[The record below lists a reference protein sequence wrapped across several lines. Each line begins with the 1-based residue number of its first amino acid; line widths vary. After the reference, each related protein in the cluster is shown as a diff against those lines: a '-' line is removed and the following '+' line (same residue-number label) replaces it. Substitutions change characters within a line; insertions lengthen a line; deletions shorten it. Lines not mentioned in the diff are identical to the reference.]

1 MSGKQQAGRR
11 GAGASSSSSHPLP
24 LNGCDLAGADMTKD
38 GEPWAKITGEVRYMD
53 VDFCKGT
60 ENLPEFDWS
69 IPLSSPD
76 AAFNGSDKSDHCCHL
91 LNPARRVCSDGYDY
105 GRRFLVC
112 PREGYDTCA
121 YLKWVDKE
129 WQGRPRQVIGKL
141 AEENVALQKFVFD
154 KDAEI
159 MRLKEERK
167 AMIMK
172 HQKEIR
178 TRDRRE
184 ICGYLLS
191 MFSVVNIPNWNQW
204 LEMKS
209 VAMFS
214 VLFTSLKILLFD
226 MKSVACL
233 LN

>member
-1 MSGKQQAGRR
+1 MKGSTSSGWREQVGRR
-11 GAGASSSSSHPLP
+11 GAAPSSGQCRPLH
-24 LNGCDLAGADMTKD
+24 GCDLAGAEKTKG
-38 GEPWAKITGEVRYMD
+38 GEPWAKMTGEVRYMD
-53 VDFCKGT
+53 VDSWKGT
-60 ENLPEFDWS
+60 AILPYFDWRG
-69 IPLSSPD
+69 IPSSPD
-76 AAFNGSDKSDHCCHL
+76 VVFNGIDTSDQCCHF
-91 LNPARRVCSDGYDY
+91 LNPARRVCCEGYDY

-112 PREGYDTCA
+112 PVEGYGTCA

-172 HQKEIR
+172 HKKESR

-184 ICGYLLS
+184 I
-191 MFSVVNIPNWNQW
+191 W
-204 LEMKS
+204 LACLVCCS
-209 VAMFS
+209 A
-214 VLFTSLKILLFD
+214 LLFGV
-226 MKSVACL
+226 VAL
-233 LN
+233 VIRGFV

>member
-1 MSGKQQAGRR
+1 MKGCTSLSGKQQAGRC

-60 ENLPEFDWS
+60 ENLPEFDWG

-76 AAFNGSDKSDHCCHL
+76 VAFNGTDKSDHCCHL

-105 GRRFLVC
+105 GRIFLVC

-172 HQKEIR
+172 HKKEIR

-184 ICGYLLS
+184 IWLSCLVCYSALLYG
-191 MFSVVNIPNWNQW
+191 VVALVIRGF
-204 LEMKS
+204 
-209 VAMFS
+209 V
-214 VLFTSLKILLFD
+214 
-226 MKSVACL
+226 
-233 LN
+233 

>member
-1 MSGKQQAGRR
+1 MKECTSLSGKQQAGRR

-53 VDFCKGT
+53 VDFCKGY
-60 ENLPEFDWS
+60 
-69 IPLSSPD
+69 
-76 AAFNGSDKSDHCCHL
+76 
-91 LNPARRVCSDGYDY
+91 V
-105 GRRFLVC
+105 
-112 PREGYDTCA
+112 TCA

-159 MRLKEERK
+159 MRLREERK

-172 HQKEIR
+172 HKKEIR

-184 ICGYLLS
+184 I
-191 MFSVVNIPNWNQW
+191 W
-204 LEMKS
+204 L
-209 VAMFS
+209 
-214 VLFTSLKILLFD
+214 
-226 MKSVACL
+226 ACL
-233 LN
+233 VCCSALLYGVVALVIRGFV